1 MEGMK
6 KVKIYLEL
14 WQSFLFY
21 RIIKKRIT
29 FYRIKT
35 IYKKKVDLLKRF
47 PVSLS
52 LVKRF
57 NWKKVEKS
65 FAGQKNIRTFVV
77 LNYNNRV

>member
-21 RIIKKRIT
+21 RI
-29 FYRIKT
+29 KT

-47 PVSLS
+47 LMRCRRD
-52 LVKRF
+52 KT
-57 NWKKVEKS
+57 
-65 FAGQKNIRTFVV
+65 I
-77 LNYNNRV
+77 

>member
-52 LVKRF
+52 LV
-57 NWKKVEKS
+57 NDLIEKKVEKS
-65 FAGQKNIRTFVV
+65 LQNKKISVS
-77 LNYNNRV
+77 LQC

>member
-21 RIIKKRIT
+21 RI
-29 FYRIKT
+29 KT
-35 IYKKKVDLLKRF
+35 IYKKKVDLLKLF

-57 NWKKVEKS
+57 N
-65 FAGQKNIRTFVV
+65 
-77 LNYNNRV
+77 